1 MLFPFKKIVLLSTL
15 FFAMSLTPS
24 FTPSAQAQSSAVE
37 QKASQVVVFK
47 NGTSFFVKKVEVK
60 PEKNKGYI
68 ADLPQALF
76 GTFWIYGQSGRLQRI
91 TSMEKEMRQKEM
103 QKVSSM
109 AALLYANQGKNA
121 HLLLETG
128 EHIEAKIENIE
139 GNFVFLQV
147 LKPANSFR
155 ALSVDA
161 IKQAN
166 FEKAPA
172 MEVAYL
178 TKQRVLELEF
188 QNPQSKEEVELV
200 YMQKNFAWLPNYS
213 IELLDDTKA
222 RISLRASV
230 MNDAEDIY
238 ESDLSLVVGVP
249 NFKYSDFL
257 EPLSS
262 SQSVAQFLAAL
273 NGGSSDYYANRI
285 LTNAVMAQSARYEAA
300 DMLDYSMPD
309 TEATMETSTQ
319 EDLFFYSLKK
329 VILPK
334 GARAFYTLF
343 QEEVKYRHLYQT
355 QIPTNNLYG
364 NLDNGNQNILV
375 SHSIEMK
382 NTTAYPWTTGTAM
395 VTNLNQNQRNP
406 LSQDLLPYVA
416 KGAEGIL
423 PLTASPEILV
433 KHSESEIERK
443 SGIKQKDGRTYELL
457 TVEGVLTLRNAKEK
471 AITLKIKRN
480 VVGNMLKTD
489 TTWKVD
495 KVLANSYASAINA
508 QNQVAWEVELGAG
521 AEKEIR
527 YSYQVYVAR

>member
-1 MLFPFKKIVLLSTL
+1 MIFPIKKIVLLSTL
-15 FFAMSLTPS
+15 FFAVSLTPS
-24 FTPSAQAQSSAVE
+24 FTPSAAAQSSAVQ

-68 ADLPQALF
+68 ADLPEALF
-76 GTFWIYGQSGRLQRI
+76 GTFWIYGQTGRLQRI
-91 TSMEKEMRQKEM
+91 TSMEKEMRQKES
-103 QKVSSM
+103 QKVNSM
-109 AALLYANQGKNA
+109 SALLYANQGEKA

-128 EHIEAKIENIE
+128 EHIEAKIENVE

-147 LKPANSFR
+147 LKPTSSFR
-155 ALSVDA
+155 ALSIEAV
-161 IKQAN
+161 KQAN

-222 RISLRASV
+222 RMSLRASV

-249 NFKYSDFL
+249 NFKYADFL
-257 EPLSS
+257 EPLASR
-262 SQSVAQFLAAL
+262 QSVAQFLAAL

-285 LTNAVMAQSARYEAA
+285 MSNAIVAQSARYEAA
-300 DMLDYSMPD
+300 DMDYVLPE

-355 QIPTNNLYG
+355 QIPPNNLYG
-364 NLDNGNQNILV
+364 NLDKGNQNIIV
-375 SHSIEMK
+375 NHSIEMK

-406 LSQDLLPYVA
+406 LSQDMLPYVA

-433 KHSESEIERK
+433 KHSENEIERK

-457 TVEGVLTLRNAKEK
+457 TVEGVLTLRNAKDK

-489 TTWKVD
+489 ATWKVD
-495 KVLANSYASAINA
+495 KVLVNSYASAINA
-508 QNQVAWEVELGAG
+508 QNEVTWEVELGAG

-527 YSYQVYVAR
+527 YSYQIYVAQ